1 MPAPVPVWAAVALA
15 GGLAYLLFGQKANA
29 AQKPVAKTPT
39 PKAPPASPPIVFKK
53 EEPIFKQE
61 TPANVKPLEIKKE
74 LDVTNPAS
82 GAIQVATSPTGAAV
96 MQRPDGSLVTVAPTT
111 EVVGTAKAFGKLP
124 LSPDKGDG
132 KRSNEAY
139 YRWAQVALNNY
150 TIAGKK
156 DVPVDGKNSEAYKAA
171 VKVYQKANSLSVDGI
186 VGKDTEAS
194 LFNKSGGTL
203 PPPPWAEGLV

>member
-15 GGLAYLLFGQKANA
+15 GGLAYLLFGNKANA
-29 AQKPVAKTPT
+29 AQKPLPKQPT
-39 PKAPPASPPIVFKK
+39 PKPAASPPIVFKK
-53 EEPIFKQE
+53 EEPIFKAE
-61 TPANVKPLEIKKE
+61 TPANVKPLEVKTA

-82 GAIQVATSPTGAAV
+82 GAVQVGTSPTGAAV
-96 MQRPDGSLVTVAPTT
+96 MQRQDGSLVTVLAPT
-111 EVVGTAKAFGKLP
+111 EVQGTAKAFGKLP
-124 LSPDKGDG
+124 LNPDKGFG
-132 KRSNEAY
+132 KRSNEGY

-150 TIAGKK
+150 TIPGKK
-156 DVPVDGKNSEAYKAA
+156 DVPVDGKNTEAYKAA
-171 VKVYQKANSLSVDGI
+171 VKVYQKANSLSADGI